1 MANKP
6 LSPALKKGL
15 ELRLKELQK
24 QHDQRVTD
32 AMLDGTAL
40 IIGLEMSKAA
50 AKNLARNK
58 ALADTRRIAANKIAS
73 KLGDLAA
80 IPTMNRLSPDVLF
93 TEGTRLFGAVTE
105 LIRKLSMI
113 PADQAAELCETNSE
127 HITKCLMRA
136 MQEEE

>member
-24 QHDQRVTD
+24 QHDARVTD

-40 IIGLEMSKAA
+40 IIGLAMSKAA

-73 KLGDLAA
+73 KIGEIEA
-80 IPTMNRLSPDVLF
+80 IPTMNRLSPDLLF
-93 TEGTRLFGAVTE
+93 VEGTRLFGAVTE

-127 HITKCLMRA
+127 HITQCLMRA
-136 MQEEE
+136 MQDE